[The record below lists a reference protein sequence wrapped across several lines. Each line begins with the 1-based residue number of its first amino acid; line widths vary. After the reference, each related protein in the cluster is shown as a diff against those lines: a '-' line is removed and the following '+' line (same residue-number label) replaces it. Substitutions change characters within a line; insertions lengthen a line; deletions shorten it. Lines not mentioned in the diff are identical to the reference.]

1 MKNIIS
7 LMAVL
12 LATVS
17 FTFAQEIKF
26 IPYQGG
32 DYTKTA
38 NADEKAGSEMSQ
50 PGANAMEWNYGNI
63 ENGSTGYRYFKFTNT
78 GSGPLVISG
87 AKGSCGCTV
96 PSYPK
101 EPIMP
106 GESEYIKV
114 KYDTKRTGA
123 YTKYVTLTTNSKSNP
138 TTRLKIFGTVA
149 APEGTPAAPAAPKE
163 KAPY

>member
-17 FTFAQEIKF
+17 FAFAQEIKF
-26 IPYQGG
+26 VPYEGG
-32 DYTKTA
+32 DYTKTT
-38 NADEKAGSEMSQ
+38 NAEEKAGAALSQ
-50 PGANAMEWNYGNI
+50 PGTNAMEWDYGNI
-63 ENGSTGYRYFKFTNT
+63 ENGSTGYRFFKFTNT
-78 GSGPLVISG
+78 GSGPLVISA

-123 YTKYVTLTTNSKSNP
+123 YTKYVTLTTNSQSNS

-149 APEGTPAAPAAPKE
+149 APATAPATTAPSTVK
-163 KAPY
+163 

>member
-1 MKNIIS
+1 MKNVIS
-7 LMAVL
+7 LMAIL

-17 FTFAQEIKF
+17 FAFAQQMTF
-26 IPYQGG
+26 VPYEGG
-32 DYTKTA
+32 DYTKGV
-38 NADEKAGSEMSQ
+38 NADEKAGAAFDQ
-50 PGANAMEWNYGNI
+50 PGTNAMEWNYGNI
-63 ENGSTGYRYFKFTNT
+63 ENASTGYRFFKFTNT
-78 GSGPLVISG
+78 GNAPLVISA

-106 GESEYIKV
+106 GQSEFIKV

-123 YTKYVTLTTNSKSNP
+123 MTKYVTLTTNSVDNA

-149 APEGTPAAPAAPKE
+149 PPANAPAAPANNGKTV
-163 KAPY
+163 K